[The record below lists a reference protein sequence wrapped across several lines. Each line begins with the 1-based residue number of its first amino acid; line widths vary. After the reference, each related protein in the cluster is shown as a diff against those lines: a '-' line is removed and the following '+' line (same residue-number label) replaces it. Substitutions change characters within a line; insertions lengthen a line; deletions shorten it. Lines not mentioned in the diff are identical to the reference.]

1 MCAISQGVPGWAA
14 LLIFLVVLFLLG
26 VMEGIQVSGFTLAF
40 PITKLSRLLWLS
52 SSDKI
57 QRLTKKV
64 ILGLTGG

>member
-26 VMEGIQVSGFTLAF
+26 VMEGIQVRLTVAF
-40 PITKLSRLLWLS
+40 PFTKLSRLLWLS